1 MTLRFRPS
9 LDVRPVTEF
18 RAHTSAVLEQ
28 VQTTKR
34 PVVLTQ
40 HGRSAAVLLDVDVY
54 ESLVE
59 EVAVIRDIR
68 KAEEQLAEAERF
80 VSIDVLLDGTAN
92 QLIIITGPSSQAARH
107 STVETVN

>member
-68 KAEEQLAEAERF
+68 KAEEQLDAGMGIPHEVVEQHLRERY
-80 VSIDVLLDGTAN
+80 LK
-92 QLIIITGPSSQAARH
+92 
-107 STVETVN
+107 

>member
-9 LDVRPVTEF
+9 LAVRPVTEF

-68 KAEEQLAEAERF
+68 KAEEQLDAGMGIPHEVVEQHLRERY
-80 VSIDVLLDGTAN
+80 LK
-92 QLIIITGPSSQAARH
+92 
-107 STVETVN
+107 